1 MSLVRN
7 RFIGIKAR
15 ALLIAISV
23 AMLTLFCL
31 ADSQSNYGQ
40 TPLPIKERIER
51 DAKQG
56 SKSAVTI
63 PPGVAL
69 DDGLSED
76 EAVSIALWNNP
87 VFNSDL
93 AALGFAR
100 ADLREAG
107 LLRNPVMSLLFPLGP
122 KQFEATINF
131 PLELIWQRPRRV
143 AAAKANLQRVGKSLE
158 QNALNLVRD
167 VRLAYADVQVAQK
180 RHQLA
185 LDALTRRRQIP
196 VIMEARFRVG
206 DISEQEAIAARAE
219 ANIAEQEAVRLGN
232 EINIV
237 KERLRFLLGLSG
249 ESTPIEITTA
259 TIEPT
264 APQNTDALLRLAFAS
279 RPDLR
284 AAELA
289 IDAAAQK
296 AKWERSRIFTLMA
309 TLDMN
314 GRGTRGFE
322 AGPGF
327 VTEPPIFNRNQG
339 GISRAEAEV
348 EAASRGYALVRQR
361 IISEV
366 VEAQQQLMQ
375 ARESLADWRAR
386 VLPAL
391 ERDVSIQNAA
401 YRGGEISYLL
411 VLLNQQRL
419 DAAHVREFEFAD
431 QAHRARVQLD
441 RAIGRSSY

>member
-1 MSLVRN
+1 MRSMLVAIS
-7 RFIGIKAR
+7 IGI
-15 ALLIAISV
+15 LSLGCFS
-23 AMLTLFCL
+23 
-31 ADSQSNYGQ
+31 DSSRVHAQ

-51 DAKQG
+51 DAKRG
-56 SKSAVTI
+56 SSAPVSI
-63 PPGVAL
+63 PPDVAL
-69 DDGLSED
+69 ADGLSED
-76 EAVSIALWNNP
+76 EAISIALWNNP

-93 AALGFAR
+93 AVLGFAR

-107 LLRNPVMSLLFPLGP
+107 LLRNPIMSVLFPLGP

-131 PLELIWQRPRRV
+131 PLEVFWQRPRRV
-143 AAAKANLQRVGKSLE
+143 AAAKANLQRVARSLE

-167 VRLAYADVQVAQK
+167 VRLAYADVQIAQK

-185 LDALTRRRQIP
+185 LAALTRRRQIP
-196 VIMEARFRVG
+196 VIMEARFRAG
-206 DISEQEAIAARAE
+206 DISAQEVIAASVDANTAE
-219 ANIAEQEAVRLGN
+219 VEATRLNDDINIA
-232 EINIV
+232 
-237 KERLRFLLGLSG
+237 KERLRFLLGMSE
-249 ESTPIEITTA
+249 ESRPLEIATVEPEPPTPED
-259 TIEPT
+259 
-264 APQNTDALLRLAFAS
+264 TDELLRLAFAS

-289 IDAAAQK
+289 IDAAAKK

-322 AGPGF
+322 AGPGI

-348 EAASRGYALVRQR
+348 EATSRGYVLVRQR
-361 IISEV
+361 ITSEV
-366 VEAQQQLMQ
+366 TEARQQLLQ

-391 ERDVSIQNAA
+391 ERDASIQNAA
-401 YRGGEISYLL
+401 YHDGEISYLL

-419 DAAHVREFEFAD
+419 DTARVREFEFAD
-431 QAHRARVQLD
+431 QSYRARVQLD
-441 RAIGRSSY
+441 RAIGRRSY

>member
-1 MSLVRN
+1 MRSLVVAIS
-7 RFIGIKAR
+7 IGI
-15 ALLIAISV
+15 
-23 AMLTLFCL
+23 LTLGCL
-31 ADSQSNYGQ
+31 SDASQAHAQS
-40 TPLPIKERIER
+40 PLPIKERIER
-51 DAKQG
+51 DAKRG
-56 SKSAVTI
+56 SKAKVAI
-63 PPGVAL
+63 PPDVAL
-69 DDGLSED
+69 ADGLSED
-76 EAVSIALWNNP
+76 EAISIALWSNP

-107 LLRNPVMSLLFPLGP
+107 LLRNPIMSVLFPLGP

-131 PLELIWQRPRRV
+131 PLDVFWQRPRRV
-143 AAAKANLQRVGKSLE
+143 AAAKANLQRVAKSLE

-167 VRLAYADVQVAQK
+167 VRLAYADVQLAQK

-185 LDALTRRRQIP
+185 LAALTRQRQIP
-196 VIMEARFRVG
+196 LIMEARFRVG
-206 DISEQEAIAARAE
+206 DISEQEVVAARAE
-219 ANIAEQEAVRLGN
+219 ANTAEVEATRFGN
-232 EINIV
+232 EITIA
-237 KERLRFLLGLSG
+237 KERLRFLLGLSEESRPLEIATG
-249 ESTPIEITTA
+249 EP
-259 TIEPT
+259 EPSSP
-264 APQNTDALLRLAFAS
+264 ANIDELLRLAFAS

-289 IDAAAQK
+289 IDAAAKK

-322 AGPGF
+322 AGPGL

-348 EAASRGYALVRQR
+348 EATSRGYVLVRQR
-361 IISEV
+361 ITSEV
-366 VEAQQQLMQ
+366 TEARQQLLQ

-401 YRGGEISYLL
+401 YRDGEISYLL

-419 DAAHVREFEFAD
+419 DTARVRESEFAD
-431 QAHRARVQLD
+431 QSYRARVQLD